1 MIFFFKWNEN
11 FFYYSDHR
19 IIVKDLTEDLYDGQ
33 ILGKLVEKLSGQK
46 LAVVEVT
53 QNEDFQRAKLKIV
66 LEMANRLL
74 GLDGQRVRWTDKG
87 IHNKNTVEIIHLLVA
102 LIRFYRAPIRLPPN
116 VQISI
121 LIIQVFLF
129 NFDIEKLLMLMT
141 FCDD

>member
-1 MIFFFKWNEN
+1 M
-11 FFYYSDHR
+11 
-19 IIVKDLTEDLYDGQ
+19 TEDLYDGQ
-33 ILGKLVEKLSGQK
+33 ILGKLVEKLSGQQ

-53 QNEDFQRAKLKIV
+53 QNEDFQRAKLKMV
-66 LEMANRLL
+66 LETANRLL

-121 LIIQVFLF
+121 LIIQVIFFVTFLR
-129 NFDIEKLLMLMT
+129 N
-141 FCDD
+141 